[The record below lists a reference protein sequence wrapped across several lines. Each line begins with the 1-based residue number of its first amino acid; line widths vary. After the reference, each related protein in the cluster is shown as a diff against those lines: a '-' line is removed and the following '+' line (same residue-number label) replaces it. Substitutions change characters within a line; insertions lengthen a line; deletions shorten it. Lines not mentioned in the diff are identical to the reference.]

1 MPQYSEESL
10 AATALKIRQLIITM
24 LSHAKSGHSGG
35 ALGMADVFTTLYFAV
50 AKHDSHNPSWEDRD
64 RILLSNGHINPV
76 LYATLAEAGYFA
88 KQELF
93 TLRQLHSRL
102 QGHPHLGSLPGVE
115 NTSGPLAQGLSQACG
130 VAYSFKMDK
139 KDNQVFCLMS
149 DGELEEGQN
158 WEAFMFAGKYKL
170 AKLTAV
176 IDRNDIQIDGTTADV
191 MPLEPLRQ
199 KLESFNWHVI
209 DVDGHDFK
217 SLIHAFH
224 AAAQTNFPTAVICH
238 TIPGKGVDFMENK
251 YEWHGKPPTPE
262 QAEDA
267 LAQLNKGSHSNV

>member
-24 LSHAKSGHSGG
+24 LAHAKSGHSGG
-35 ALGMADVFTTLYFAV
+35 ALGMTDVFTALYFVV
-50 AKHDSHNPSWEDRD
+50 AKHDSQNPLWEERD
-64 RILLSNGHINPV
+64 RILLSNGHICPV
-76 LYATLAEAGYFA
+76 LYATLAEVGYFS

-93 TLRQLHSRL
+93 TLRQLHTRL

-139 KDNQVFCLMS
+139 KNNQVFCLMS

-158 WEAFMFAGKYKL
+158 WEALMFAGKYQL
-170 AKLTAV
+170 SKLTAV
-176 IDRNDIQIDGTTADV
+176 IDRNDIQIDGTTTDV

-209 DVDGHDFK
+209 DVDGHHFK

-224 AAAQTNFPTAVICH
+224 AAQQTTFPTALICH

-251 YEWHGKPPTPE
+251 YEWHGKPPTQE

-267 LAQLNKGSHSNV
+267 LAQLRKGSPSNV